1 MDILDSL
8 LKTLPFFTQTLR
20 EKVNLVVYD
29 RTKILYFIQTR
40 DFILEQKVGD
50 PLIPEF
56 QNFGALTNGSEPSLV
71 HISEEVYGFPV
82 DTINIPITNDS
93 NEVVAVLCAS
103 YDQSNQHQLN
113 TVVDDNQH
121 ISNELIDMVQH
132 VAAHAEELQA
142 ASEQILQNSKLAVE
156 NAGKVSQVSGL
167 IREISEQTNLLGLN
181 AAIEAAR
188 VGEAGAGFGVVATE
202 VRKLSVH
209 SKQATTGIEAALK
222 EVEESI
228 RKMELE
234 ISQISASAAEQASL
248 VEDFT
253 QVIERLHLSSEK
265 MLGVS
270 GNLIKYSVE

>member
-1 MDILDSL
+1 MNILESV
-8 LKTLPFFTQTLR
+8 LKALPFFTQTLR

-29 RTKILYFIQTR
+29 RTKVLYFVQTR
-40 DFILEQKVGD
+40 GFELEQKVGD
-50 PLIPEF
+50 PLIPQF
-56 QNFGALTNGSEPSLV
+56 QNFGALTNGREPSLV
-71 HISEEVYGFPV
+71 HISAELYGFPIDV
-82 DTINIPITNDS
+82 INIPIVDDS
-93 NEVVAVLCAS
+93 NEVVAVLCAT

-113 TVVDDNQH
+113 AVVDDNQH

-142 ASEQILQNSKLAVE
+142 TSEQILQNSRLAVE
-156 NAGKVSQVSGL
+156 NAGKVTRVSGL

-209 SKQATTGIEAALK
+209 SREATSGIEAALK
-222 EVEESI
+222 EVQESI
-228 RKMELE
+228 GKMEYE

-248 VEDFT
+248 VEAFT

-270 GNLIKYSVE
+270 GNLIEYSVE